1 LIDRALTRE
10 FEQASEPC
18 IFAGFGRP
26 IEAAR
31 YAVFGVPFDATVTY
45 RSGQR
50 FAPASVRTAS
60 AQLETMS
67 LRFGIDLEDVG
78 ISDIGDVGVSLNVE
92 ETLQSTREVVKRL
105 VSSGKTPVCIGGEH
119 TVTMGV
125 LQGLRCKSLLVLD
138 AHLDLRDLFMGLRLC
153 HASWLR
159 RTIDSKLIE
168 RALVIG
174 ARGFCKEEL
183 QYASGRV
190 GYLTPSDLRS
200 GKGRGELKTFLE
212 EAGKLYISVDMDVF
226 DPAYAPGVGNPEPD
240 GLSASEVYSLLESIR
255 SKEIVG
261 FDAVEVAPPYD
272 FGITSSLAG
281 KTLFEL
287 ISLCES
293 RSRA

>member
-1 LIDRALTRE
+1 MTRE
-10 FEQASEPC
+10 FAQASEPC
-18 IFAGFGRP
+18 IFAGFGKP
-26 IEAAR
+26 IEEAR

-67 LRFGIDLEDVG
+67 PRFGIDLEDVG

-92 ETLQSTREVVKRL
+92 ETLHDTKEVVKRL
-105 VSSGKTPVCIGGEH
+105 VGSGKIPVCIGGEH

-125 LQGLRCKSLLVLD
+125 LQGLRCKSLLVFD
-138 AHLDLRDLFMGLRLC
+138 AHLDLRDLFMGLKLC

-159 RTIDSKLIE
+159 RTIDAKLAE

-183 QYASGRV
+183 QDASGRV

-200 GKGRGELKTFLE
+200 GKGRGEVENFLK
-212 EAGKLYISVDMDVF
+212 EAGQLYISVDMDAF

-240 GLSASEVYSLLESIR
+240 GLSVSEVYSLLESIR

-261 FDAVEVAPPYD
+261 FDAVEVTPPYD
-272 FGITSSLAG
+272 FGVTSSLAG

>member
-1 LIDRALTRE
+1 M
-10 FEQASEPC
+10 QASDPC
-18 IFAGFGRP
+18 TFAGFGKP

-31 YAVFGVPFDATVTY
+31 YAIFGVPFDATVTY

-67 LRFGIDLEDVG
+67 PRFGIDLEDVG
-78 ISDIGDVGVSLNVE
+78 ITDIGDVGVSLNVE
-92 ETLQSTREVVKRL
+92 EALQGAREAVGRL
-105 VSSGKTPVCIGGEH
+105 VGLGKIPVCIGGEH

-125 LQGLRCKSLLVLD
+125 LQGLRCRSLLVFD
-138 AHLDLRDLFMGLRLC
+138 AHLDLRDQFMGLRLC

-159 RTIDSKLIE
+159 RTIDAKLAE

-174 ARGFCKEEL
+174 ARAFCKEEL

-190 GYLTPSDLRS
+190 HYITPLDLRS
-200 GKGRGELKTFLE
+200 GKGRGELEDFLKD
-212 EAGKLYISVDMDVF
+212 AGKLYISVDMDAF

-240 GLSASEVYSLLESIR
+240 GLSVSEVYSLLESIR
-255 SKEIVG
+255 SGEIIG
-261 FDAVEVAPPYD
+261 FDAVEVTPPFD
-272 FGITSSLAG
+272 FGVTSSLAG